1 MVDSRKRSSR
11 VGLVCK
17 LDIEEAYNHVDWS
30 FLLLLMEKM
39 GFGVKWRNW
48 SQFCVSFVR
57 MAVLVNGSLRVLP
70 VRGLRQGDPLS
81 SYLFV
86 LVMEALS
93 GLISRIE

>member
-1 MVDSRKRSSR
+1 MLNGEIGV
-11 VGLVCK
+11 
-17 LDIEEAYNHVDWS
+17 S
-30 FLLLLMEKM
+30 F
-39 GFGVKWRNW
+39 
-48 SQFCVSFVR
+48 VSFVR

>member
-48 SQFCVSFVR
+48 SQFC
-57 MAVLVNGSLRVLP
+57 
-70 VRGLRQGDPLS
+70 
-81 SYLFV
+81 LFCTDGCF
-86 LVMEALS
+86 S
-93 GLISRIE
+93 